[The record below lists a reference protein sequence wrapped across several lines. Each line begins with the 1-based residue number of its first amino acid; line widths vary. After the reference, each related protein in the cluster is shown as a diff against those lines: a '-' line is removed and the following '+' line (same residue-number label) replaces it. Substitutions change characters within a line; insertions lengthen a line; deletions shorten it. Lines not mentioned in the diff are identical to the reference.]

1 MTTTGNDRNDGARHR
16 GHGQLDR
23 SMLVDLAYG
32 RLSADDAR
40 TVLDRVAADEELS
53 KELDLV
59 ILMMAEGQRDER
71 TMRYDQMKERGRTL
85 RETTG
90 AGLVLLRVAAVVLL
104 LLGAGSLIDAALAP
118 PYAHLAMVEDEDLHL
133 RIRDASSG
141 EIAAMRMYLYQGAW
155 EEAARRAEWYLAV
168 HTGAQDRPTAGIIRA
183 AGLLMGAKH
192 DVMGFGV
199 HFDRALVDS
208 ALASLSDARC
218 GEPTPGEIEQI
229 TMFEAKAFL
238 MRGDADA
245 ARSRLRRIVGGGG
258 VYVQDAR
265 RILADLDGQR

>member
-1 MTTTGNDRNDGARHR
+1 MTTAGNDQNDGGRHG
-16 GHGQLDR
+16 GHGQFDR
-23 SMLVDLAYG
+23 SLLVDLAYG

-40 TVLDRVAADEELS
+40 IVLDRVAADEDLS

-71 TMRYDQMKERGRTL
+71 TMRYDQLKERGRTL
-85 RETTG
+85 RETAG
-90 AGLVLLRVAAVVLL
+90 PGLVLLRVAAVVLF
-104 LLGAGSLIDAALAP
+104 LLGAGGLIDAAMAP
-118 PYAHLAMVEDEDLHL
+118 PYAQLAVVEGEDLHL
-133 RIRDASSG
+133 RIRDGSSA
-141 EIAAMRMYLYQGAW
+141 ELAAMRMDLYQGAW

-168 HTGAQDRPTAGIIRA
+168 HAGAQDRPTVGIIRA

-199 HFDRALVDS
+199 HFDRSLVDS

-218 GEPTPGEIEQI
+218 SGPTPGEMEQI

-238 MRGDADA
+238 MRGDAEA
-245 ARSRLRRIVGGGG
+245 ARTRLRRIIEGGG

-265 RILADLDGQR
+265 RILADLDGRR